1 MENKKLKKYKDF
13 KQNKSDKNQNIQY
26 DILTIDDKK
35 GELKKIKEPVEIVQI
50 TGVIS
55 NDDMKKLTETH
66 IVHASFVGDSI
77 KRGDIIWLSCLL
89 KKPGSSYAPN
99 QQGVLKLRV
108 VDIYLGLSKLNS
120 IMK

>member
-13 KQNKSDKNQNIQY
+13 KPDKTDKNQNIQY
-26 DILTIDDKK
+26 DIMLVKDEK
-35 GELKKIKEPVEIVQI
+35 GKLKKVKEPMQIVQI
-50 TGVIS
+50 TGLLT
-55 NDDMKKLTETH
+55 DDEMKELTENH
-66 IVHASFVGDSI
+66 IVHASFVGEDI
-77 KRGDIIWLSCLL
+77 KRGDVIWLSCLL
-89 KKPGSSYAPN
+89 KKPGASYTPN